1 MRKFKRVLTV
11 WLAAVMVLACTDTA
25 AARDNYWMDHDG
37 FDGYD
42 VPGGYDYSD
51 TDNDYFYDDID
62 DDYDYDY
69 DDIDDDYDYDDIDDD
84 YDYDDTDD
92 DDDIDDDIDDDDD
105 YDYDYDD
112 TDYDDDDY
120 DYDDTDDDDD
130 IDDDIDDDDIDDDD
144 TDYDNSYSSKRPAK
158 KNKILTVSS
167 KNCKVKVQSSS
178 VGNPTVFYYGTT
190 KKNATVINIP
200 EKVTVN
206 KVTYRVV
213 GIADSAFAGN
223 KKIKKVVIGK
233 KVTKVGKK
241 AFLNCKNL
249 NQITVRSSSV
259 SLVGKDALKNSG
271 KNLVIKV
278 PKLKVVK
285 YKKLFSGK
293 GNSKVKVK
301 AA

>member
-1 MRKFKRVLTV
+1 M
-11 WLAAVMVLACTDTA
+11 
-25 AARDNYWMDHDG
+25 
-37 FDGYD
+37 
-42 VPGGYDYSD
+42 
-51 TDNDYFYDDID
+51 
-62 DDYDYDY
+62 
-69 DDIDDDYDYDDIDDD
+69 
-84 YDYDDTDD
+84 
-92 DDDIDDDIDDDDD
+92 
-105 YDYDYDD
+105 
-112 TDYDDDDY
+112 
-120 DYDDTDDDDD
+120 
-130 IDDDIDDDDIDDDD
+130 
-144 TDYDNSYSSKRPAK
+144 
-158 KNKILTVSS
+158 
-167 KNCKVKVQSSS
+167 KVQSSS